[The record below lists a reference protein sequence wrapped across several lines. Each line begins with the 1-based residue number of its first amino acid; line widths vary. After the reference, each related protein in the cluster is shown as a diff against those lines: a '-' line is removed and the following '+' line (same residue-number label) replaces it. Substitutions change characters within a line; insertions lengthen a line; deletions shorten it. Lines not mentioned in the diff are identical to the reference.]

1 MGPDDDRAV
10 RVRALRIG
18 EDELVVI
25 RVPLPAADL
34 SALPR
39 AQRETAEL
47 LLAGLGNAE
56 IARRRGRS
64 ERTVANQ
71 VAAIFRRFGVS
82 SRAELVAK
90 LG

>member
-10 RVRALRIG
+10 RVRSLRIG

-25 RVPLPAADL
+25 RVPLLAADL
-34 SALPR
+34 SGLPR

>member
-1 MGPDDDRAV
+1 MTSLTV
-10 RVRALRIG
+10 G
-18 EDELVVI
+18 EDELVVV

-34 SALPR
+34 GALPP
-39 AQRETAEL
+39 AQREIAEL

-82 SRAELVAK
+82 SRAELAAK